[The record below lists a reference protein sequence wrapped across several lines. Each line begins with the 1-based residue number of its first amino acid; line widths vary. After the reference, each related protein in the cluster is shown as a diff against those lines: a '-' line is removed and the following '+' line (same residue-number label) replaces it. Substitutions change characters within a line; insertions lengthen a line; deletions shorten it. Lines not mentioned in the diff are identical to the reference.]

1 MSDTHKYSKYFYQ
14 HHKDLS
20 LNSAKVIVPLVM
32 DMINPKSVIDLGCGL
47 GAFLRIFQENGVEKI
62 LGLDGNYVKREN
74 LLISPE
80 KFLARDLK
88 EKIHLDEKFDL
99 VVCLEVA
106 EHLPE
111 KCTEDFIE
119 SLTSLGPVVLFSAA
133 VPHQGGENH
142 INEQWPPYWIEKF
155 AKRGYLLVDA
165 LRNELWDNEKV
176 AFWFAQNSFI
186 FVDQTRINNYPKL
199 NEALNKNPLPN
210 LSVVHPAMY
219 LKMFENKDFKN
230 TLKKALNFFK

>member
-1 MSDTHKYSKYFYQ
+1 
-14 HHKDLS
+14 
-20 LNSAKVIVPLVM
+20 
-32 DMINPKSVIDLGCGL
+32 MISGL
-47 GAFLRIFQENGVEKI
+47 
-62 LGLDGNYVKREN
+62 
-74 LLISPE
+74 
-80 KFLARDLK
+80 
-88 EKIHLDEKFDL
+88 
-99 VVCLEVA
+99 VCLEVA